1 MLAIICTFEVK
12 DEVKKQLADVE
23 GARKHLAQVI
33 EGCRKVP
40 GLKQKH
46 FIMNPK
52 TYGQGALLIVDT
64 MENWEAYRKSEL
76 FKTTVYD
83 ICQGEPRIEIYAYS
97 ANLKDGVL
105 F

>member
-23 GARKHLAQVI
+23 AAKQHLAQVI
-33 EGCRKVP
+33 EGCKKVP
-40 GLKQKH
+40 GLKQKY

-52 TYGQGALLIVDT
+52 TYGQGAMLLFET
-64 MENWEAYRKSEL
+64 QEHWEAYRKSDL

-83 ICQGEPRIEIYAYS
+83 ICQGEPKIETYVHT
-97 ANLKDGVL
+97 ANLTDGVL
-105 F
+105 I